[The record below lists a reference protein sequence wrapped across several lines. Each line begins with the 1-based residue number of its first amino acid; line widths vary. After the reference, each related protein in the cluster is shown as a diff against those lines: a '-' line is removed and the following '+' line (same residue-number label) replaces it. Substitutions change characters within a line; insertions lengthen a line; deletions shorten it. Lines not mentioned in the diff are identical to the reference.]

1 MLSTERRDDSLYG
14 RLGYDVL
21 ASDVDNVP
29 YKLCATCLCMGD
41 GIGKDKGFTVPFR
54 DGRAVSGR
62 VSGSCAIKGSAR
74 SLF

>member
-29 YKLCATCLCMGD
+29 YKLCVTCLCMGD
-41 GIGKDKGFTVPFR
+41 GIGKDKGSLYHFETDGPSQDAFRVP
-54 DGRAVSGR
+54 V
-62 VSGSCAIKGSAR
+62 R
-74 SLF
+74 SR